1 MTKKV
6 RFVVLKSAP
15 SDIVLIW
22 GGRLADLRGTSFGL
36 RELVQV
42 GFLPR
47 LPEPVP
53 GPLRFAPSLRKQAAL
68 DGIFVAI
75 TFPSSSI
82 RTVYIGLSTGV
93 YISSTTTY
101 VRKNGDLFLLVVQ
114 DPISRACHL
123 SAPPILFNR
132 MYSQLSLIPQRSR
145 TY

>member
-53 GPLRFAPSLRKQAAL
+53 GPLRLAPSSQNQAAL
-68 DGIFVAI
+68 DGSFVVI
-75 TFPSSSI
+75 
-82 RTVYIGLSTGV
+82 IGFQFEHTDGLYGSQ
-93 YISSTTTY
+93 Y
-101 VRKNGDLFLLVVQ
+101 RRLF
-114 DPISRACHL
+114 
-123 SAPPILFNR
+123 F
-132 MYSQLSLIPQRSR
+132 
-145 TY
+145 